1 MKKVFMGM
9 PSFSALGFKQHM
21 LALAVCVSVGAGV
34 ISTAQAAPTRNY
46 NPPALKAN
54 APNVYVVKK
63 GDTLWD
69 ISKRFLNNPVR
80 WPEIWASNRHVK
92 NPHWI
97 FPGDRLLMC
106 THEGRPI
113 IGKDEG
119 DGCEGIIRRYTGGT
133 KLQPQA
139 RVESLNNAI
148 PVIPL
153 EYIKNWLEHSTILS
167 EESLEGTPYIVGAA
181 DQRVIAGKGQTVY
194 ARGQG
199 IEVGQRYAI
208 YREGEP
214 YIVTDAEGKKQ
225 NLGLEL
231 TQVASAIAIRGEN
244 DMSTLEI
251 TDSYNSEVRRGYRV
265 LPEYDAMLPTLFYPT
280 HAQDVTGGGQVIRV
294 QGSIGL
300 AAKHS
305 VVTIDRGTVDGVQS
319 GYVFSVSQKGQE
331 IRDPKTNEKL
341 TLPTERIGNI
351 MVFKTF
357 NRVSYAYVL
366 DSELPM
372 NLGAKLSPSVVDE

>member
-1 MKKVFMGM
+1 M
-9 PSFSALGFKQHM
+9 
-21 LALAVCVSVGAGV
+21 
-34 ISTAQAAPTRNY
+34 
-46 NPPALKAN
+46 
-54 APNVYVVKK
+54 
-63 GDTLWD
+63 
-69 ISKRFLNNPVR
+69 
-80 WPEIWASNRHVK
+80 
-92 NPHWI
+92 
-97 FPGDRLLMC
+97 
-106 THEGRPI
+106 
-113 IGKDEG
+113 
-119 DGCEGIIRRYTGGT
+119 
-133 KLQPQA
+133 
-139 RVESLNNAI
+139 
-148 PVIPL
+148 
-153 EYIKNWLEHSTILS
+153 
-167 EESLEGTPYIVGAA
+167 
-181 DQRVIAGKGQTVY
+181 
-194 ARGQG
+194 
-199 IEVGQRYAI
+199 
-208 YREGEP
+208 
-214 YIVTDAEGKKQ
+214 
-225 NLGLEL
+225 
-231 TQVASAIAIRGEN
+231 TQVGSAIAIRGEN

-280 HAQDVTGGGQVIRV
+280 HAQDVTDGGQVIRV

-357 NRVSYAYVL
+357 DRVSYAYVL